1 MSEHVIKPAVSLHA
15 GLVTL
20 VAPLDFEVSR
30 EYYLSVEGSRGKSPL
45 SDIATVII
53 NVTDVNDN
61 PPVFGRS
68 DYSAEVSE
76 DLSPGRLVM
85 KVRGVTHTR
94 SVVVVYGVRMLGLCS
109 TCSSF

>member
-1 MSEHVIKPAVSLHA
+1 MSEDVIKPAVSLHA

-68 DYSAEVSE
+68 DYSAEVLE

-94 SVVVVYGVRMLGLCS
+94 SVVVLYGVCMLGLCS